1 MQELFSNLFSS
12 LFSNLRGPAPIGT
25 PAGTAA
31 VKAISEAR
39 LHSQRGF
46 VLPTAAVFFILAL
59 PIVGLVVDVGLDYM
73 IQTKLQMSI
82 DAAALAGARSL
93 ARGDDSSTQITNA
106 EATATSYL
114 TANFPQGYLG
124 VSTPT
129 ITSLSV
135 NTSVANQRS
144 VTIAAKTTIPLLF
157 LGWFGAGTTTVGAT
171 ATAVRRD
178 VNVMI
183 VMDRSGSLQNSGSC
197 APLKAAATGFVS
209 KFSNGTDNVGL
220 LTFATSSRVDF
231 ALATDFDTASTP
243 VSTIINNVTCNGA
256 TSSAQALWNGYGAL
270 ATLNQPAALNVMLF
284 FTDGQ
289 PTAATV
295 AMPEASGS
303 SCTTKNQT
311 FKGVFTVG
319 FQVASP
325 FSPVG
330 TGGIFG
336 YQAPA
341 QPIAADNI
349 IVGST
354 DGGTGT
360 TAGCAF
366 AQSWDNYWYNA
377 TNDITGVPTT
387 DIWGNNLNNGYQT
400 VTTSG
405 GLITVPDNSTGA
417 LNMIHASTNAADD
430 ASNRIQNAA
439 TPGNGASALSGI
451 VTYSIGLGNSTYPA
465 NSDFLCRV
473 ANDPCST
480 RFSSTAPTGL
490 YVYAP
495 TAADLNDAFARVAS
509 EILRLAK

>member
-1 MQELFSNLFSS
+1 MQELFSSHVSN
-12 LFSNLRGPAPIGT
+12 LFSNLRGPVPIET
-25 PAGTAA
+25 PV
-31 VKAISEAR
+31 VKRISAAR

-93 ARGDDSSTQITNA
+93 SRGDDSSTQITNA
-106 EATATSYL
+106 ENTARSYL

-129 ITSLSV
+129 VNSLSV

-144 VTIAAKTTIPLLF
+144 VSMSASTTIPLLF

-183 VMDRSGSLQNSGSC
+183 VMDRSGSLANSGSC
-197 APLKAAATGFVS
+197 APLQAAATGFVS

-220 LTFATSSRVDF
+220 LTFATSTRVDF
-231 ALATDFDTASTP
+231 PLATDFDTAGTP
-243 VSTIINNVTCNGA
+243 VSTIINSVTCTGA
-256 TSSAQALWNGYGAL
+256 TSSAQALWQGYGAL

-289 PTAATV
+289 PTAVTAT
-295 AMPEASGS
+295 MQRASGGKCTS
-303 SCTTKNQT
+303 SSYT
-311 FKGVFTVG
+311 GVFTVG
-319 FQVASP
+319 FQTTSP
-325 FSPVG
+325 FSPVA
-330 TGGIFG
+330 TGGIMG
-336 YQAPA
+336 QNAPA
-341 QPIAADNI
+341 QPISSDDVV
-349 IVGST
+349 VGGS
-354 DGGTGT
+354 DGGTGNPS
-360 TAGCAF
+360 GCAF
-366 AQSWDNYWYNA
+366 DNSWPNNWTSA
-377 TNDITGVPTT
+377 ASDITGVPTT
-387 DIWGNNLNNGYQT
+387 DVWGNNLNNGYES
-400 VTTSG
+400 VTLSG
-405 GLITVPDNSTGA
+405 GVVSVPSNSTGA
-417 LNMIHASTNAADD
+417 LNMINASTNAADS
-430 ASNRIQNAA
+430 ASYRIQTAA
-439 TPGNGASALSGI
+439 SPGNGASALSGI

-480 RFSSTAPTGL
+480 RFSSSAPTGL